1 MSCKLGKPGTPVATA
16 INIDNITL
24 QWIPPETG
32 EVKSYKVLYRPANE
46 TEFKTVESQGT
57 VVARYVKDLTHGVE
71 YEFKVVATG
80 ASGEQAESDISTIKT
95 KEYYDI
101 VLIGKTGQGK
111 STFGNKLLNLGKVP
125 APKIRLFEVS
135 SNPVTKRFTQAS
147 DKEVTDL
154 GDHFLSVTAKCKLM
168 ANDDTD
174 IRVLDVPGFSDS
186 GTLKNEIGK
195 KVSVQDGNLQ
205 IVRWIVRAQEQSQL
219 KVRRIVYF
227 LPVRGALEKADGT
240 MQEELRLLYH
250 YFGKGIFDCMVVAAT
265 NHPKL
270 KVQKLGFDKEDYE
283 SVQSV
288 FRAAL
293 KYAIPDE
300 TILCPPVVY
309 VGLSDGTDK
318 CTKNIKDAKVL
329 EDSILQLKFN
339 ENICARCSVKVVC
352 KNDEKISVILSD
364 GTKVSYPKSTCHP
377 DFVQRYNTAQKF
389 FGGVAHIITLGIG
402 LIVEKASD
410 KESWPG
416 FTNSDEE
423 CIQCKK
429 FPGAE
434 GCTQVYTPYG
444 GSKMVDHSNKL

>member
-1 MSCKLGKPGTPVATA
+1 MSCKLGKPGTLVATA

-24 QWIPPETG
+24 SWTPPETG

-57 VVARYVKDLTHGVE
+57 MLVRYVKDLTHGVE

-80 ASGEQAESDISTIKT
+80 ASGEQAESDNYPVKT
-95 KEYYDI
+95 KKYYDI

-125 APKIRLFEVS
+125 APKIHLFEVS
-135 SNPVTKRFTQAS
+135 SNPVMKRFTQAS

-154 GDHFLSVTAKCKLM
+154 SDHFLSVTAKCKLM

-186 GTLKNEIGK
+186 GTLKDEIGK

-205 IVRWIVRAQEQSQL
+205 IVRWIIRAQEQSQL

-227 LPVRGALEKADGT
+227 LPVRGSLEKADGT
-240 MQEELRLLYH
+240 MQEELGVLYH

-265 NHPKL
+265 NHPKT
-270 KVQKLGFDKEDYE
+270 KVQKIGFDEEDYE
-283 SVQSV
+283 SVRVV

-293 KYAIPDE
+293 KYAIPNE
-300 TILCPPVVY
+300 TIPCPPVVY
-309 VGLSDGTDK
+309 IGLSDGTDK

-329 EDSILQLKFN
+329 KDSILQREYL
-339 ENICARCSVKVVC
+339 CSLFC
-352 KNDEKISVILSD
+352 QDSL
-364 GTKVSYPKSTCHP
+364 
-377 DFVQRYNTAQKF
+377 
-389 FGGVAHIITLGIG
+389 
-402 LIVEKASD
+402 
-410 KESWPG
+410 
-416 FTNSDEE
+416 
-423 CIQCKK
+423 
-429 FPGAE
+429 
-434 GCTQVYTPYG
+434 
-444 GSKMVDHSNKL
+444 